1 MNNTII
7 NYTFL
12 SIAILTGVY
21 LCILGGYGS
30 DEDTLPMIGTFTN
43 LLNGH
48 FMSSRFTGYP
58 VAEFIIGFFSY
69 FFGSAVI
76 NLIIFSSFIL
86 GSIIFFITAEK
97 NYKKKIILFLLLLIS
112 SPILFFDNLE
122 PVDYS
127 LGFLFF
133 SLGYYFLKK
142 QRLELALIFFGVC
155 IGTRINFAPFVIIII
170 FFNSSNYQGESL
182 RKYFIIISAL
192 FIGSLFYL
200 PVWIH
205 SGLSFD
211 WLRAGRPEGGVY
223 EYGARFIYK
232 SFITIGIPQL
242 LIILYLIIKN
252 KINKNFSNN
261 YKFIYYLIIINLIIF
276 FYIPAELSY
285 LQPFLIFLYFFV
297 IKNFSINFVYLLI
310 FFNIFSWF
318 IKFDPIKVIYKEL
331 DVCAPIVAINV
342 EFKPS
347 FKQGYLFDY
356 LNSRSKILCWIDPNS
371 NQGKKIL
378 DGSPLR

>member
-1 MNNTII
+1 M
-7 NYTFL
+7 
-12 SIAILTGVY
+12 
-21 LCILGGYGS
+21 
-30 DEDTLPMIGTFTN
+30 
-43 LLNGH
+43 
-48 FMSSRFTGYP
+48 
-58 VAEFIIGFFSY
+58 
-69 FFGSAVI
+69 
-76 NLIIFSSFIL
+76 
-86 GSIIFFITAEK
+86 K
-97 NYKKKIILFLLLLIS
+97 
-112 SPILFFDNLE
+112 
-122 PVDYS
+122 
-127 LGFLFF
+127 
-133 SLGYYFLKK
+133 
-142 QRLELALIFFGVC
+142 
-155 IGTRINFAPFVIIII
+155 
-170 FFNSSNYQGESL
+170 
-182 RKYFIIISAL
+182 KYFIIISAL

-285 LQPFLIFLYFFV
+285 LQPFLIF
-297 IKNFSINFVYLLI
+297 
-310 FFNIFSWF
+310 FNIFSWF